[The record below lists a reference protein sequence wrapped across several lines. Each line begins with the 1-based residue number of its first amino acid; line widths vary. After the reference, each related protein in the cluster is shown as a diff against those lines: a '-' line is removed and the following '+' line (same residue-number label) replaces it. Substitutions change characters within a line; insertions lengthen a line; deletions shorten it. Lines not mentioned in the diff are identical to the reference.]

1 MGPGTGGEYVSTGH
15 LPSPRQVQ
23 ATVEEAYR
31 RYARDDSGEVSRT
44 YPALGRVPGHLFGIC
59 VAGVSGGVYRVGDSR
74 HEFTIMSVAKP
85 FVFALVCDALGDGP
99 VRQKRRRRA
108 AAGHS
113 HWQPPFCESSARSAW
128 TATYGRRARFWPCI
142 DRLDEAAAQPGRQ
155 AGSSAGSR
163 SGTGPLHQ

>member
-85 FVFALVCDALGDGP
+85 FVFALVCDALGDEP
-99 VRQKRRRRA
+99 VRQKLGVNATGLPVTLARGGRDAMNTDGQLARLGVPA
-108 AAGHS
+108 VTLPGLGHNA
-113 HWQPPFCESSARSAW
+113 HVESPHV
-128 TATYGRRARFWPCI
+128 TITL
-142 DRLDEAAAQPGRQ
+142 LDPYR
-155 AGSSAGSR
+155 
-163 SGTGPLHQ
+163 